1 MDEEDFDKEVKD
13 LIEWSNNL
21 DYDEYVRDWFQL
33 STR

>member
-21 DYDEYVRDWFQL
+21 DYDEYVRDWF
-33 STR
+33 